1 MWQPTDTGDFS
12 VGATQKKTIDNAE
25 MGRELQTQEQ
35 TAEDHLRENE
45 GGGWV
50 GEDEVCVQREEAQA
64 VAGQVETR
72 SLSYRWGNSKTKWR
86 IIQRCSTI
94 CCHTTYD
101 TLLSWPPDGDTYKRM
116 QREDGSE
123 SKRHGDTNATG
134 GKAVATEK
142 RKRE

>member
-1 MWQPTDTGDFS
+1 MWQPTDTGDIS

-45 GGGWV
+45 GGWV

-72 SLSYRWGNSKTKWR
+72 SLPYRWGNSKTKWR

-116 QREDGSE
+116 QREDGASP
-123 SKRHGDTNATG
+123 NVTG
-134 GKAVATEK
+134 TPMQREGKQ
-142 RKRE
+142 